1 MAHGERMEK
10 GEDAAAEK
18 AEDEDKDTTILL
30 SDEEIEQF
38 VTVTKGKR
46 KKHRSAVYCNLMKIT
61 ERGTQC
67 DRFLFWKCRTCNGC
81 YENLWVPHRHNDYFP
96 CPGGWSEF
104 EMRKLT
110 DSVIR

>member
-46 KKHRSAVYCNLMKIT
+46 KSVLQLDEDNRTRHTVRSV
-61 ERGTQC
+61 
-67 DRFLFWKCRTCNGC
+67 
-81 YENLWVPHRHNDYFP
+81 
-96 CPGGWSEF
+96 
-104 EMRKLT
+104 
-110 DSVIR
+110 SVLEVQNM